1 MALAEQLTLSRAAL
15 EDTPHAAPPLV
26 RLQSVSEIPVGFE
39 FVRGHGRQGAVPT
52 TPPRRKV
59 TKGRSKPHC
68 VRIKPHYLR
77 TDRLHPVETTLMRI
91 ATAVSAASPNSRLA
105 AIIGRD
111 ASVANAHVAN
121 PKRSSLSAS

>member
-1 MALAEQLTLSRAAL
+1 VALAEQLTLARAAL

-59 TKGRSKPHC
+59 MRGGKDRCVSLKQGR
-68 VRIKPHYLR
+68 RA
-77 TDRLHPVETTLMRI
+77 RLPFGGDPETLCAAACLGRNEGSTPLG
-91 ATAVSAASPNSRLA
+91 VSP
-105 AIIGRD
+105 
-111 ASVANAHVAN
+111 
-121 PKRSSLSAS
+121 